1 MLYRK
6 WAKRISVLV
15 PLALAVTLVVEWMIT
30 RLGLLSTDGWAGHV
44 GDLFALLGMV
54 GLVMMVGL
62 GTRLPLVEKAFGLDR
77 VYRFHKVLGAGVLTI
92 FLAHALLRTLVFS
105 QQHGEAWA
113 FFWGFAGKN
122 WALAWGHWAF
132 FGLVFVALVAI
143 LGRRKLSFW
152 IWKNIHL
159 LVYPAV
165 LLGFVHAA
173 FLGKKEWG
181 HLPNLAVYVVLAV
194 LLLGF
199 LLARAWNHFT
209 QVKKSVWLVDQV
221 KPASRG
227 ATVLRL
233 RCPLGSGAFADRRA
247 GQFAILRV
255 RQGKGWSAPHPF
267 TISSPPHSEYLEF
280 TIKAQGLFSSSV
292 AQWKPGTQV
301 LCEGPFGV
309 FDVDPESPR
318 RLVMISAGVGI
329 TPFLSILRWAA
340 HQGLSKSFVL
350 FSANRT
356 HDDLIAAE
364 ELAELTE
371 KLDLKVVHL
380 LSRPERPL
388 ESHGS
393 AVIFLQGRLEAGL
406 MGEHA
411 EFQNAE
417 VLLCGPESLQKVLVP
432 ELKRRLGVSS
442 VRREVFFF

>member
-1 MLYRK
+1 M
-6 WAKRISVLV
+6 LV
-15 PLALAVTLVVEWMIT
+15 PLALAVTLVAEWTIT
-30 RLGLLSTDGWAGHV
+30 RLGLLPLDGWAGHV

-62 GTRLPLVEKAFGLDR
+62 GTRFPLVERAFGLDR

-92 FLAHALLRTLVFS
+92 FLAHALLRTVVFS

-132 FGLVFVALVAI
+132 FGLIFVALTAI

-173 FLGKKEWG
+173 VLGKKEWG
-181 HLPNLAVYVVLAV
+181 HFPNLAVYLVLAV

-199 LLARAWNHFT
+199 LLVRVWNYFILAR
-209 QVKKSVWLVDQV
+209 KSIWLVDQV
-221 KPASRG
+221 SPASRG
-227 ATVLRL
+227 STVLRL
-233 RCPLGSGAFADRRA
+233 RSPHGSGTFARRRA

-280 TIKAQGLFSSSV
+280 TIKSQGRFTSSV
-292 AQWKPGTQV
+292 AQWKHGTQV

-309 FDVDPESPR
+309 FDVDPESPS

-356 HDDLIAAE
+356 HEDLIAAE

-388 ESHGS
+388 ESRRA
-393 AVIFLQGRLEAGL
+393 AVLFLRGRLEAAL
-406 MGEHA
+406 MKEHA

-417 VLLCGPESLQKVLVP
+417 VLLCGPVSLQKVLVP
-432 ELKRRLGVSS
+432 ELKRLLGVKT

>member
-1 MLYRK
+1 MLERK
-6 WAKRISVLV
+6 WVQGIVVLV
-15 PLALAVTLVVEWMIT
+15 PLALAVTFLVEWMNT
-30 RLGLLSTDGWAGHV
+30 GLLSTDGWAGHV
-44 GDLFALLGMV
+44 GDLLALLGMV

-92 FLAHALLRTLVFS
+92 FFAHALLRTLVYS
-105 QQHGEAWA
+105 QKHGEAWA

-132 FGLVFVALVAI
+132 FGLVFVALLAI

-152 IWKNIHL
+152 MWKNTHL

-173 FLGKKEWG
+173 VLGKKDLG
-181 HLPNLAVYVVLAV
+181 HLPNLVVYVVLAV

-199 LLARAWNHFT
+199 TLARVWVYFT
-209 QVKKSVWLVDQV
+209 RVKKSLWLVDQV
-221 KPASRG
+221 GPASRG

-233 RCPLGSGAFADRRA
+233 KPQNDRGAFARRRA

-255 RQGKGWSAPHPF
+255 RQGQGWSAPHPF
-267 TISSPPHSEYLEF
+267 TITSPPHAEYLEF
-280 TIKAQGLFSSSV
+280 TIKAQGRFTSSV

-309 FDVDPESPR
+309 FDVDPRSPR

-364 ELAELTE
+364 ELVALTE

-380 LSRPERPL
+380 LSRPEKPL
-388 ESHGS
+388 ESHSS
-393 AVIFLQGRLEAGL
+393 AVIFLQGRLEAAL
-406 MGEHA
+406 MKEHA

-417 VLLCGPESLQKVLVP
+417 VLLCGPTSLQKALVP
-432 ELKRRLGVSS
+432 ELKRRLGVKS